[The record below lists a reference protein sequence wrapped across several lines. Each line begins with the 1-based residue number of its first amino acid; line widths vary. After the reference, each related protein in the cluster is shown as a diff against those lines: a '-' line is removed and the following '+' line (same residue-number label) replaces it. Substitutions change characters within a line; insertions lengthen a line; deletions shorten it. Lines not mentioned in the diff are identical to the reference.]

1 MSELKPELASLV
13 RAGREAFRPQQA
25 DRDRVLQ
32 SLRLALGD
40 GAVGDRPHGDGSNG
54 AGTGQ
59 GVVGRFAVRS
69 WVLGGLGA
77 FAVGVGVVVGAQPW
91 TKAHSQATSPAAA
104 SIPAADPAPPPA
116 VLSLPNTH
124 DPPEQPR
131 VEGPSGAPHSLARP
145 SDAPATADS
154 LPEEVRLLSRA
165 AQQLSAGHA
174 DDALRTLG
182 EHERRFPTGALAEER
197 VAARVQ
203 SLCALGRTGEA
214 KVELARLARAY
225 PQSAHLDRARRFCD
239 RDTH

>member
-40 GAVGDRPHGDGSNG
+40 GAVGDRPNGDGSNG
-54 AGTGQ
+54 AGPAHGAA
-59 GVVGRFAVRS
+59 GRFAVRG

-77 FAVGVGVVVGAQPW
+77 FAVGVGILVAAHPW
-91 TKAHSQATSPAAA
+91 TKAHSQATPPAAT
-104 SIPAADPAPPPA
+104 SIPAAAPAPPLA
-116 VLSLPNTH
+116 VLSLPNPQ

-131 VEGPSGAPHSLARP
+131 VESPSGAPHVLVRP
-145 SDAPATADS
+145 FDAPATADS

-165 AQQLSAGHA
+165 EQQLSAGHA

-182 EHERRFPTGALAEER
+182 EHARRFPTGALAEER
-197 VAARVQ
+197 LAAQVQ

-225 PQSAHLDRARRFCD
+225 PQSAHLERARKFCD
-239 RDTH
+239 FDTH